1 MVALICADAEVVYYL
16 FVAKG
21 KEFEEGEMLDK
32 FEYKKRK
39 SGWTV
44 SK

>member
-32 FEYKKRK
+32 FEYGNENRA
-39 SGWTV
+39 GR
-44 SK
+44 

>member
-21 KEFEEGEMLDK
+21 KEFEEGK
-32 FEYKKRK
+32 C
-39 SGWTV
+39 
-44 SK
+44 